1 MNETEGWSHE
11 QNISFPTNVMCV
23 WSKDSVLL
31 LMITSYPKPIF
42 NTALIN
48 IKKISHRFQGQTDLM
63 TPWHKQSKVC

>member
-1 MNETEGWSHE
+1 
-11 QNISFPTNVMCV
+11 MCV

-48 IKKISHRFQGQTDLM
+48 IEKNI
-63 TPWHKQSKVC
+63 P